1 MTQLCGHLLTL
12 LGSECHHKIILLQ
25 TKSDLSYN
33 MFVNINTPSI
43 YLTDPRKEKSSKRQ
57 KQCLPFESGDIISIK
72 MYRYIIL
79 EIIFLTA
86 CKVTWIK
93 TIINKSSYAPAYTV
107 GIRARRRTV
116 KQPY

>member
-1 MTQLCGHLLTL
+1 MTQLCGHLFTL

-33 MFVNINTPSI
+33 MFVKII
-43 YLTDPRKEKSSKRQ
+43 LHQYILQIQGRKNNLNDKNK
-57 KQCLPFESGDIISIK
+57 CLPFESGDIISIK

-86 CKVTWIK
+86 CKVT
-93 TIINKSSYAPAYTV
+93 
-107 GIRARRRTV
+107 
-116 KQPY
+116 

>member
-57 KQCLPFESGDIISIK
+57 KQYVSPL
-72 MYRYIIL
+72 
-79 EIIFLTA
+79 
-86 CKVTWIK
+86 KVET
-93 TIINKSSYAPAYTV
+93 
-107 GIRARRRTV
+107 
-116 KQPY
+116 